1 MNRLRISGTGI
12 LKIDYTIKLVFLEI
26 IARIINLPYYN
37 DKSLQS
43 CSIMPLTILVVDDD
57 PGILLCVSD
66 YLSANGYSTVVA
78 ENGQKA
84 LREVEILQPQLVI
97 TDIAMPHLNGFDVV
111 KSLRQQPN
119 LRLLPVI
126 FLTDHD
132 NSKSR
137 IQGYKVGC
145 DAYLPK
151 PFELEE
157 LGAVVRNLLER
168 SQLIQ
173 AAWQYTYQDRVAPA
187 LPEITSTQR
196 TINLAVS
203 IASSEL
209 NLQLTERE
217 KSVLQLIVDG
227 LSNAQIG
234 DRLFISPRTVE
245 KHVSTLLRKTVTSN
259 RAELVHFAMKHDLVV

>member
-1 MNRLRISGTGI
+1 
-12 LKIDYTIKLVFLEI
+12 
-26 IARIINLPYYN
+26 
-37 DKSLQS
+37 
-43 CSIMPLTILVVDDD
+43 MPLTILVVDDD

-84 LREVEILQPQLVI
+84 LTEVEILQPQLVI
-97 TDIAMPHLNGFDVV
+97 TDIGMPYLNGFDVV
-111 KSLRQQPN
+111 KALRQQPN

-132 NSKSR
+132 NSQSR

-173 AAWQYTYQDRVAPA
+173 AAWQYTYQDRVGPSSPIRVPDPPTAMSQA
-187 LPEITSTQR
+187 L
-196 TINLAVS
+196 S
-203 IASSEL
+203 IAASEL
-209 NLQLTERE
+209 DLHLTERE

-245 KHVSTLLRKTVTSN
+245 KYVSTLLRKTFTSN